1 MQSSRFSLGTA
12 VLLLGVLAC
21 NLSASELTD
30 LAATAT
36 SQALTL
42 QAATSLPGSPTA
54 TLFTGVEVSVTSDTN
69 CRTGPSQKFDL
80 IFTAKPG
87 SSFKVVGKNTP
98 TGYWIINN
106 PTGGTCWLWGQYAV
120 IKGDP
125 SSLPEYP
132 APSEPTAGPTKTPK
146 PTKTPEATPTMSV
159 PNAPGNLVWER
170 TCEGGFASDGF
181 TPIWIENVTLT
192 WEDSINETGYHV
204 FKNLSPLPDIP
215 QDSTQYHMELR
226 YNQGTGGTL
235 YINFGVEAFN
245 EAGSSPM
252 SAVDVFKCP

>member
-54 TLFTGVEVSVTSDTN
+54 TQFTGVEVSVTSDTN

-80 IFTAKPG
+80 VFTAKPG

-125 SSLPEYP
+125 STLPEYP
-132 APSEPTAGPTKTPK
+132 APPEPTAGPTKTPK
-146 PTKTPEATPTMSV
+146 PTKTPEATATMS
-159 PNAPGNLVWER
+159 PPSAPSDLMGGR
-170 TCEGGFASDGF
+170 TCAGEFQGL
-181 TPIWIENVTLT
+181 TPIWRETIWMTWVDNADNEQAFAIHQNDLLIDTISSNSVT
-192 WEDSINETGYHV
+192 
-204 FKNLSPLPDIP
+204 
-215 QDSTQYHMELR
+215 
-226 YNQGTGGTL
+226 
-235 YINFGVEAFN
+235 FG
-245 EAGSSPM
+245 
-252 SAVDVFKCP
+252 